1 VSSLPGRLCAAIPP
15 RVACALAALVL
26 VAAVASVRAPDA
38 RADNV
43 SDVTCN
49 SVDDRIYIALQASD
63 YDQWLWYRL
72 WKFNPAT
79 RQWDWFF
86 DAPTYYVQWNWNQV
100 GVIGGGGGP
109 GTIRGGFLTYIQV
122 RDPGVY
128 YLATQVIYTTNG
140 VFAGSRYEW
149 VTDYSSVDYV
159 LRDRRF
165 CYIS

>member
-1 VSSLPGRLCAAIPP
+1 M
-15 RVACALAALVL
+15 ALV
-26 VAAVASVRAPDA
+26 VAMGSVGTPTA

-43 SDVTCN
+43 TDVTCN
-49 SVDDRIYIALQASD
+49 SVDKRIYIALPGSD

-72 WKFNPAT
+72 WKFNSAT
-79 RQWDWFF
+79 GRWDWFF

-100 GVIGGGGGP
+100 GFVGGGGGP

-122 RDPGVY
+122 RNPGIY
-128 YLATQVIYTTNG
+128 YMATQVIYTSNG
-140 VFAGSRYEW
+140 VLAGSSYEW
-149 VTDYSSVDYV
+149 VSDYSNVNYT